1 MRNLFFVSGMCTALV
16 FSAIAARAE
25 TKTSEP
31 QLNSITATDSH
42 ITSMGRVEKNNDGSA
57 RFAFPGVS
65 FFVNFEGKSLTLDA
79 LSSGD
84 QSYIEAIVDNS
95 EPKIIKLSS
104 SLQTINIINGDSAKK
119 HSVEIIH
126 RSETWHGVVTFKKFT
141 TDGKF
146 SSAPILP
153 KRKMLVLG
161 DSVTCSEAI
170 DRVDGGKKDT
180 SWWNPRL
187 SYGML
192 TAKALNAQVNLVC
205 MGGRGLIRSWNGKTD
220 ENNLPDF
227 YQFTIATDNNPV
239 SWDRTL
245 YDPDVIVSAIGTND
259 FSSGIPDKEIY
270 VSTYVKLLLTLL
282 NNHKHAQ
289 IVLTEGAILDGDK
302 KAALIEY
309 LAEAVKRVNDK
320 RVHIAKSNHYPGD
333 KTDAHPT
340 KEQHAAMAK
349 DLTPQLKDI
358 MKW

>member
-1 MRNLFFVSGMCTALV
+1 MRIFFATTAAAILLFNSAFTA
-16 FSAIAARAE
+16 AE
-25 TKTSEP
+25 TQEP
-31 QLNSITATDSH
+31 ALSSIAATDSH
-42 ITSMGRVEKNNDGSA
+42 ILNMGRIEKSADGSA
-57 RFAFPGVS
+57 RFGFPGVS
-65 FFVNFEGKSLTLDA
+65 FFVGFEGKTLSLEA
-79 LSSGD
+79 QSSGD
-84 QSYIEAIVDNS
+84 QSYIEAIVDKG

-104 SLQTINIINGDSAKK
+104 STQTINLVQDSSIKK

-126 RSETWHGVVTFKKFT
+126 RSETWHGIVSIKKFT

-146 SSAPILP
+146 LQPPVLP
-153 KRKMLVLG
+153 TRKILVLG

-192 TAKALNAQVNLVC
+192 TAKALKAQVNLVC

-220 ENNLPDF
+220 EHNLPDF
-227 YQFTIATDNNPV
+227 YQFSIATDNNPLI
-239 SWDRTL
+239 WDHAQ
-245 YDPDVIVSAIGTND
+245 YDPDLIVSAIGTND
-259 FSSGIPDKEIY
+259 FSLGIPEKEIY
-270 VSTYVKLLLTLL
+270 VRTYVKLLLTLL

-302 KAALIEY
+302 KAALIDY
-309 LAEAVKRVNDK
+309 LAEAVKRVDDK

-349 DLTPQLKDI
+349 DLTPQLKAI

>member
-1 MRNLFFVSGMCTALV
+1 MRNPFS
-16 FSAIAARAE
+16 FSAVSVCIAFCFGASLAYSQE
-25 TKTSEP
+25 ST
-31 QLNSITATDSH
+31 LNSITAIDSQVA
-42 ITSMGRVEKNNDGSA
+42 SMGRIAKNTDGNA
-57 RFAFPGVS
+57 QFAFPGVS
-65 FFVNFEGKSLTLDA
+65 FFINFEGKTLSLDA
-79 LSSGD
+79 LSSGG
-84 QSYIEAIVDNS
+84 QSYIEAIVDHGV
-95 EPKIIKLSS
+95 PKLIKLLASEEHITLVQETTS
-104 SLQTINIINGDSAKK
+104 KK

-126 RSETWHGVVTFKKFT
+126 RSETWHGTVTFKKFI

-146 SSAPILP
+146 TTAPVLP

-170 DRVDGGKKDT
+170 DRVDGAKKDT

-227 YQFTIATDNNPV
+227 YQFAIATDKDPIK
-239 SWDRTL
+239 WDHTQ
-245 YDPDVIVSAIGTND
+245 YDPDLIVSAIGTND
-259 FSSGIPDKEIY
+259 FSSGIPDRE
-270 VSTYVKLLLTLL
+270 TYVNTYANFLLTLL
-282 NNHKHAQ
+282 SNHKHAQ

-302 KAALIEY
+302 KAALIDY
-309 LAEAVKRVNDK
+309 IAEAVKRVDDK

-333 KTDAHPT
+333 KADAHPT
-340 KEQHAAMAK
+340 KEQHALMAK
-349 DLTPQLKDI
+349 DLVPQVKAI